1 MLVYKNSPMRS
12 RVRKPYFAV
21 SGFRM
26 DMNFS
31 IAFYSDVVEVM
42 NLGISD
48 YNGKGVYNI
57 LRGVCLQYQLC
68 LSYPSL
74 FNAFIA

>member
-1 MLVYKNSPMRS
+1 MRS

-57 LRGVCLQYQLC
+57 LGASVFYNISYVCHTR
-68 LSYPSL
+68 
-74 FNAFIA
+74 AFSMRLLRNR